1 MREMNPPSKRR
12 KQEES
17 MVEEVPLASVLEWF
31 DTTKKP
37 TTILCRETESKVGDK
52 YNALHGIANQRLPLL
67 LFGQ

>member
-1 MREMNPPSKRR
+1 
-12 KQEES
+12 

-52 YNALHGIANQRLPLL
+52 YNALHGIENQRLPLL

>member
-1 MREMNPPSKRR
+1 
-12 KQEES
+12 

-52 YNALHGIANQRLPLL
+52 YNALNGIENQRLPLL